1 MYFEYGVAY
10 ERRRSCIIFSVWC
23 ELLSAAR
30 FVYDILVMYI
40 LVKEFKVISSTKL
53 KCFCNNNN
61 NNGLKI
67 VCLKSVLYDLMVYS
81 SFFKVSFLHI
91 FLLISELL
99 YT

>member
-30 FVYDILVMYI
+30 FVYDILFMYI
-40 LVKEFKVISSTKL
+40 LMKEFKVISATKP

-61 NNGLKI
+61 NNNNNTKKGAKI
-67 VCLKSVLYDLMVYS
+67 VCLKSVLHDLMM
-81 SFFKVSFLHI
+81 
-91 FLLISELL
+91 
-99 YT
+99 